1 METKKVS
8 RWNDCSTM
16 SIIHTPTEE
25 ERKKAT
31 DEMVDNA
38 IKNAKKFENNEDLI
52 EKARKAL
59 PIGTERMM
67 GGKMHVKTAKGWRP
81 KGKGRNSKK
90 EDEINQ
96 QGKEQQDISSYA
108 SKASD
113 EQLKA
118 AIEDVNVRPEVKA
131 AAEEELKTRKSK
143 DKEKNSNSK
152 QIEITEALQRVLDVA
167 DEIGL
172 NEEEINK
179 LKTKLEENKK
189 KKEVKP
195 IDEKTLDFKLD
206 KLKQD
211 ISDSIDKKLNEMNGF
226 KKITQTY
233 VKVNG
238 QTIVLNMKDE
248 DRYKAKKGD
257 FYMESEP
264 HEPLGEFKKRVK
276 EAFEKK
282 QSATKVENKID
293 EVIPEKPQKEETLE
307 TEEKPQK
314 EETLDIKETQNKEVN
329 IEDKLNNF
337 FKSSIELFDS
347 QFENGKPYD
356 YDKDFAEKY
365 NQFKNIYHEL
375 AWKRVENF
383 RIGEKCLI
391 YSDEKGG
398 LTEFEYKGKNEK
410 GHHVF
415 EEVGGNGRYETKSNT
430 MGMRTLD
437 YPKLRKYENLSR
449 DKFLDLYDDKML
461 EHIKSKEFYKKKQ
474 ERILKKAEKLKS
486 ITQYKDTNELMKD
499 RLKQDS
505 LNNFGESSSKEMKEL
520 CKDFNLKGSLKEQ
533 VEKQVNSVLKNDNQA
548 SENRMNLLITF
559 MQSSNEDKLAI
570 NNYLMQKN
578 LMPIINGY
586 SCNVY
591 NGEKYNYYE
600 TIESSLPAYKK
611 AARKRNKNEYEKY
624 LSNYVKNPD
633 YTYIRDINNEGR
645 YSRFIYPGFME
656 VVNEGIDRYIK
667 DQSLEENL
675 VLNRWLRLDDPS
687 NIDAKEILTAKE
699 GDIIED
705 LSYSSFTSS
714 NDMEGLSITADFKI
728 TLLAKKGQQIANVNN
743 KEEHEYMTNKGSK
756 FRVLKKGFGTLVVEL
771 LD

>member
-1 METKKVS
+1 
-8 RWNDCSTM
+8 
-16 SIIHTPTEE
+16 
-25 ERKKAT
+25 
-31 DEMVDNA
+31 
-38 IKNAKKFENNEDLI
+38 
-52 EKARKAL
+52 
-59 PIGTERMM
+59 
-67 GGKMHVKTAKGWRP
+67 
-81 KGKGRNSKK
+81 
-90 EDEINQ
+90 
-96 QGKEQQDISSYA
+96 
-108 SKASD
+108 
-113 EQLKA
+113 
-118 AIEDVNVRPEVKA
+118 
-131 AAEEELKTRKSK
+131 
-143 DKEKNSNSK
+143 
-152 QIEITEALQRVLDVA
+152 
-167 DEIGL
+167 
-172 NEEEINK
+172 
-179 LKTKLEENKK
+179 
-189 KKEVKP
+189 
-195 IDEKTLDFKLD
+195 
-206 KLKQD
+206 
-211 ISDSIDKKLNEMNGF
+211 MNGF

-233 VKVNG
+233 VKVDG

-314 EETLDIKETQNKEVN
+314 EEKLDIKETQNKEVN

-410 GHHVF
+410 GRHVF

-559 MQSSNEDKLAI
+559 IQSSNEDKLAI